1 MSGDASDPPDQ
12 HFIGG
17 SPNGLRYYGAFTM
30 HRRRVPQG
38 VISRPLAV
46 GVLHRARQARP
57 EDLAHA
63 KEIVATAQGRAEPS
77 ARREVGALSSGCL
90 RGLDRPKSD

>member
-38 VISRPLAV
+38 VSWRPLASECSTA
-46 GVLHRARQARP
+46 RAKRGPRTLQ
-57 EDLAHA
+57 
-63 KEIVATAQGRAEPS
+63 IN
-77 ARREVGALSSGCL
+77 GAAF
-90 RGLDRPKSD
+90 R

>member
-38 VISRPLAV
+38 VSSRPLASECSTA
-46 GVLHRARQARP
+46 RAKRGPRTLQ
-57 EDLAHA
+57 
-63 KEIVATAQGRAEPS
+63 IN
-77 ARREVGALSSGCL
+77 GAAF
-90 RGLDRPKSD
+90 R

>member
-38 VISRPLAV
+38 VSCRPLASECSTA
-46 GVLHRARQARP
+46 RAKRGPRTLQ
-57 EDLAHA
+57 
-63 KEIVATAQGRAEPS
+63 IN
-77 ARREVGALSSGCL
+77 GAAF
-90 RGLDRPKSD
+90 R

>member
-38 VISRPLAV
+38 VSCGPLALECFTALDKRGPRTLQIA
-46 GVLHRARQARP
+46 GVAFQR
-57 EDLAHA
+57 
-63 KEIVATAQGRAEPS
+63 
-77 ARREVGALSSGCL
+77 
-90 RGLDRPKSD
+90 